1 MTWIHAIVLGAVEGL
16 TEFLPVSSTGHLILA
31 ADLLRVPDSEFLK
44 SFGIAVQL
52 GAILAVLAVSG
63 KRLLFDRKIL
73 LRVAAAFVPTAVLG
87 LLFYK
92 IVKTYLL
99 GNAAVVVWALVLG
112 GVALI
117 VFEKLHKASAA
128 AKAELSAMSYRDA
141 IVIGLAQSV
150 AMIPGVSRSAA
161 TILGGM
167 GLGWSRAAIVEF
179 SFMLAIPTMAAAT
192 GLDLLKSGFA
202 FSAREF
208 GLLALGCAV
217 AFAVAY
223 ASVKWLL
230 AYVRS
235 NDFVA
240 FGVYRIFAGLA
251 FWFFILR

>member
-1 MTWIHAIVLGAVEGL
+1 MNAFHAVVLGAVEGL

-31 ADLLRVPDSEFLK
+31 SELLRVPESGFLA
-44 SFGIAVQL
+44 SFEIAVQL
-52 GAILAVLAVSG
+52 GAILAVLAVSWR
-63 KRLLFDRKIL
+63 RLLLDRRIF
-73 LRVAAAFVPTAVLG
+73 LRVAAAFAPTAALG
-87 LLFYK
+87 LLLYGV
-92 IVKTYLL
+92 VKTYLL
-99 GNAAVVVWALVLG
+99 GNAQVVVWALVLG
-112 GVALI
+112 GAALI
-117 VFEKLHKASAA
+117 AFEKLFKPSAA
-128 AKAELSAMSYRDA
+128 PKSDLAAMPFGDA
-141 IVIGLAQSV
+141 VLVGLAQSV
-150 AMIPGVSRSAA
+150 AMVPGVSRSAA

-223 ASVKWLL
+223 ASVRWLL

-235 NDFVA
+235 NDFVP
-240 FGVYRIFAGLA
+240 FGAYRIVAGLA
-251 FWFFILR
+251 FWFLILR

>member
-1 MTWIHAIVLGAVEGL
+1 MTWIHAVVLGAVEGL

-31 ADLLRVPDSEFLK
+31 SELLRVPESEFLK
-44 SFGIAVQL
+44 SFEVAVQL
-52 GAILAVLAVSG
+52 GAILAVLAVSWR
-63 KRLLFDRKIL
+63 RLLLDRRVL
-73 LRVAAAFVPTAVLG
+73 ARVAAAFVPTAALG
-87 LLFYK
+87 LALYGV
-92 IVKTYLL
+92 VKAHLL
-99 GNAAVVVWALVLG
+99 GNAQVVVWALVLG

-117 VFEKLHKASAA
+117 AFEKRFAGAA
-128 AKAELSAMSYRDA
+128 ASKTDIATMPFRDA
-141 IVIGLAQSV
+141 FLVGLAQSV

-192 GLDLLKSGFA
+192 GLDLLETGFA
-202 FSAREF
+202 FTASEY
-208 GLLALGCAV
+208 GLLALGAAV
-217 AFAVAY
+217 AFAVAF

-240 FGVYRIFAGLA
+240 FGIYRIVAGLA
-251 FWFFILR
+251 FWFLILR